1 MRRVAVIVVLL
12 LAAAPCAK
20 ADVVRDI
27 DWTSL
32 LPSESIELQSQLK
45 DVYLKVLA
53 LPPEERQA
61 MLSIAR
67 ERQARQ
73 LLESGEKT
81 PEQLEPFQR
90 QLIED
95 HPSTRYPDAA
105 RYGAELDTIQHK
117 LVALQTMTNDALNGR
132 QVRLSGYLLPLEMD
146 AGTVSEFLLVPFVGA
161 CIHVPPPPPNQIVQ
175 VALASSYPAERLY
188 APVTV
193 TGTLTTT
200 EGQVDL
206 YLVDGSA
213 KVDRGY
219 RLDADTIEA
228 ARSTQ

>member
-1 MRRVAVIVVLL
+1 MRRVIVIAAML
-12 LAAAPCAK
+12 LAVTPLTK
-20 ADVVRDI
+20 ADVVHDI

-32 LPSESIELQSQLK
+32 LPGEAIELQSQLK

-53 LPPEERQA
+53 LPPEERKA
-61 MLSIAR
+61 MLQIAR

-90 QLIED
+90 QLVED
-95 HPSTRYPDAA
+95 HPGTRYPAAA
-105 RYGAELDTIQHK
+105 RYVAELDAIQHK
-117 LVALQTMTNDALNGR
+117 LVTLQSTTNDALSGQR
-132 QVRLSGYLLPLEMD
+132 VRLSGYLLPLEMD
-146 AGTVSEFLLVPFVGA
+146 AGAVSEFLLVPFVGA

-175 VALASSYPAERLY
+175 VTLANSYPAERLY

-200 EGQVDL
+200 EGEVEL

-219 RLDADTIEA
+219 RLDAQSVEA
-228 ARSTQ
+228 ARR